1 MDSFIQEIFEHLNG
15 IWRFRRIA
23 MWTAWIVAVVGW
35 IIVLAWPN
43 SYQAQA
49 RVYVD
54 TSTTLKPLLQG
65 IAVDQDIDAQLNLV
79 RESLLGRVQLSRVAH
94 DTGLDAKAKTSEARD
109 AIVAKLRAAISIDS
123 VAAGASHEGRRSAD
137 SVYTISY
144 RDARRDRALT
154 VVRSLLNDLVKDA
167 LNGNPND
174 IDAAQKFLREQIA
187 EYEKRLS
194 ASESTLA
201 DFKKRN
207 VGLVPGAQGD
217 YFSRL
222 QTEISATSKAR
233 ANLDTALRRRE
244 ALVHQL
250 RGESPLIQNN
260 GQGAGGARIG
270 VQVGV
275 TDPAAQANPVGGES
289 TSSRVAVAQARLDDL
304 LLRFTERH
312 PDVVAA
318 RATLEQL
325 KVRQNA
331 EIAAVRNGDLSGAVT
346 TGLASNPVY
355 QTSQVQL
362 NQTDVEIA
370 AARGELAEH
379 ERAEAD
385 LRRMVN
391 TAPEVEAE
399 FSRLNRDY
407 DVTKLQYNALLDRL
421 DKAKISD
428 DAEKTGAVHFQVIDP
443 PASPL
448 EPVFPK
454 RALLLVAGLF
464 MGFGGGAGLAWLMNQ
479 LRPVF
484 NRASTLREMTD
495 LPVLGSISVSIPE
508 RARREFKESVKSV
521 CFSGASL
528 LIVFCVVFTFQRQTA
543 AFLSVFSG
551 FR

>member
-1 MDSFIQEIFEHLNG
+1 MDSFIQEIFEHLSG

-23 MWTAWIVAVVGW
+23 VWTAWIVAVVGW
-35 IIVLAWPN
+35 MVVLAWPN

-94 DTGLDAKAKTSEARD
+94 DTGLDIKAKTSEARD

-123 VAAGASHEGRRSAD
+123 AAAGASHEGRRSAD

-174 IDAAQKFLREQIA
+174 IDAAQKFLREQIS

-233 ANLDTALRRRE
+233 ANLDTALRRRD

-250 RGESPLIQNN
+250 RGESPLIPNN
-260 GQGAGGARIG
+260 GQVAGGARIG
-270 VQVGV
+270 VQVGM
-275 TDPAAQANPVGGES
+275 TDSAAAANAAGGES
-289 TSSRVAVAQARLDDL
+289 SGSRVALAQARLDDL
-304 LLRFTERH
+304 LLRFTDRH

-331 EIAAVRNGDLSGAVT
+331 EIAAVRNGDLSGAVS
-346 TGLASNPVY
+346 TGLAANPVY

-448 EPVFPK
+448 EPASPK
-454 RALLLVAGLF
+454 RALLMVAVLF
-464 MGFGGGAGLAWLMNQ
+464 IAFGGGAGVAWLMSQ

-484 NRASTLREMTD
+484 NRTSTLREMTD
-495 LPVLGSISVSIPE
+495 LPVFGSISVSMPD
-508 RARREFKESVKSV
+508 RARDEFKESVKSV

-528 LIVFCVVFTFQRQTA
+528 LIVFCIVFTFQRQTA
-543 AFLSVFSG
+543 TFLSIFSG
-551 FR
+551 LR

>member
-454 RALLLVAGLF
+454 RALLLVAVLF

>member
-23 MWTAWIVAVVGW
+23 MWTAWVVAVVGW

-109 AIVAKLRAAISIDS
+109 TIVAKLRAAISIDS

-144 RDARRDRALT
+144 RDASRDRALT

-421 DKAKISD
+421 DKAKISE

-454 RALLLVAGLF
+454 RALLLVAVLF
-464 MGFGGGAGLAWLMNQ
+464 MGFGGGAGLAWLMSQ

-484 NRASTLREMTD
+484 NRTSTLREMTD

-551 FR
+551 LR

>member
-1 MDSFIQEIFEHLNG
+1 MDSFIQELFEHLNG

-23 MWTAWIVAVVGW
+23 MWAAWVVAVVGW

-109 AIVAKLRAAISIDS
+109 TIVAKLRAAISIDS

-454 RALLLVAGLF
+454 RALLLVAVLF

-528 LIVFCVVFTFQRQTA
+528 LIVFCVVFMFQRQTA
-543 AFLSVFSG
+543 AFLFVFSG
-551 FR
+551 LR

>member
-1 MDSFIQEIFEHLNG
+1 MTDS
-15 IWRFRRIA
+15 
-23 MWTAWIVAVVGW
+23 
-35 IIVLAWPN
+35 
-43 SYQAQA
+43 
-49 RVYVD
+49 
-54 TSTTLKPLLQG
+54 
-65 IAVDQDIDAQLNLV
+65 
-79 RESLLGRVQLSRVAH
+79 
-94 DTGLDAKAKTSEARD
+94 
-109 AIVAKLRAAISIDS
+109 
-123 VAAGASHEGRRSAD
+123 AAGAS
-137 SVYTISY
+137 
-144 RDARRDRALT
+144 
-154 VVRSLLNDLVKDA
+154 
-167 LNGNPND
+167 
-174 IDAAQKFLREQIA
+174 AA
-187 EYEKRLS
+187 
-194 ASESTLA
+194 
-201 DFKKRN
+201 
-207 VGLVPGAQGD
+207 
-217 YFSRL
+217 
-222 QTEISATSKAR
+222 
-233 ANLDTALRRRE
+233 
-244 ALVHQL
+244 
-250 RGESPLIQNN
+250 
-260 GQGAGGARIG
+260 
-270 VQVGV
+270 
-275 TDPAAQANPVGGES
+275 GGES
-289 TSSRVAVAQARLDDL
+289 SSARIALAQARLDDL

-325 KVRQNA
+325 KVRQSA
-331 EIAAVRNGDLSGAVT
+331 EIAAVRNGDLSGAVS
-346 TGLASNPVY
+346 TGLAANPVY

-454 RALLLVAGLF
+454 RALLLVAVLF

-551 FR
+551 LR